1 MPFQAKFEGLSPKFH
16 EAFRQLLLTSS
27 TVTDELTFAMVV
39 EYYDLNL
46 LFEAILLKLSTT
58 PFNYSDV
65 CKPFLAYLAYL
76 PKPFD
81 CPKYFLSIAVPI
93 YRERFLKI
101 ESEKRLEEEQLASKD
116 NVEDLLNLERVKLV
130 N

>member
-1 MPFQAKFEGLSPKFH
+1 MPLQAKFVGLSPKFDD
-16 EAFRQLLLTSS
+16 AFRQLLLTSS
-27 TVTDELTFAMVV
+27 TVTDELTFKMVV
-39 EYYDLNL
+39 ENYDLDFL
-46 LFEAILLKLSTT
+46 YEVILLKLSTT
-58 PFNYSDV
+58 PFNKSDR
-65 CKPFLAYLAYL
+65 CKSFLAYLSCL
-76 PKPFD
+76 SHPFH

-93 YRERFLKI
+93 YRERLLKI